1 MFRPLGAEDIKKE
14 LEEKQKEKELK
25 REIETLKRENEELK
39 KQITLLVAQQQNL
52 LKEREKQAYEEGFRK
67 GKEESYLSFANT
79 LKKVLQEL
87 ETLKKKEENEL
98 HRIKE
103 LVIQLVMG
111 VVYKLLPVIRNE
123 SLEAVLAS
131 IREII
136 SSHLILPE
144 GVKTV
149 FLNPQDYKSMK
160 NLLEEDHE
168 LQKLVDKF
176 QLFFEPD
183 PSLQPGD
190 VVINSEAVDIEAQL
204 ETKLKEIENYLQE
217 NLNV

>member
-1 MFRPLGAEDIKKE
+1 MIKTFI
-14 LEEKQKEKELK
+14 LLIWLHFLLTILK
-25 REIETLKRENEELK
+25 NR
-39 KQITLLVAQQQNL
+39 
-52 LKEREKQAYEEGFRK
+52 Y
-67 GKEESYLSFANT
+67 
-79 LKKVLQEL
+79 
-87 ETLKKKEENEL
+87 
-98 HRIKE
+98 
-103 LVIQLVMG
+103 
-111 VVYKLLPVIRNE
+111 
-123 SLEAVLAS
+123 
-131 IREII
+131 
-136 SSHLILPE
+136 
-144 GVKTV
+144 
-149 FLNPQDYKSMK
+149 YKSMK